1 MAVGDF
7 NWTQNPPTNPE
18 RTRLIVKTIILLG
31 LGVYFVY
38 NILSGNIT
46 NYINTRFA
54 WLSYI
59 AVALFFGLGG
69 VSLYGLLKPASAAQ
83 PTAFDHNREKISL
96 PVLLIVAIP
105 LVLATLVP
113 SRPLGVE
120 AISGDLRITSA
131 TAARG
136 SVVNKDPMQ
145 RDVLDWSRLFTQSDF
160 PNEFDGQQA
169 SVSGFIY
176 RQPDF
181 PADTFMVAR
190 FTVSCC
196 VADALPIGLPSYW
209 TVPAGEDPLPD
220 GTWVQVEGAF
230 KAGNFSGISIPILQA
245 QTITLI
251 DQPEHPYIYP

>member
-1 MAVGDF
+1 MAVNDL
-7 NWTQNPPTNPE
+7 NWIHRQNQSANPE
-18 RTRLIVKTIILLG
+18 RARLIAKTTILLG

-38 NILSGNIT
+38 NIASGSIT

-54 WLSYI
+54 WLSYV
-59 AVALFFGLGG
+59 AVALFFGLGL
-69 VSLYGLLKPASAAQ
+69 VSLYALLKPNVAQ

-105 LVLATLVP
+105 LVLGTLVP

-120 AISGDLRITSA
+120 AINGDLRISSV

-136 SVVNKDPMQ
+136 SVVTKDPMQ
-145 RDVLDWSRLFTQSDF
+145 RDVLDWSRLFTQSEF
-160 PNEFDGQQA
+160 PNEFDGQDA
-169 SVSGFIY
+169 SVIGFVY

-181 PADTFMVAR
+181 PANTFMVAR

-209 TVPAGEDPLPD
+209 EVEDTEALPD

-230 KAGNFSGISIPILQA
+230 KAGSFGGINIPILQA
-245 QTITLI
+245 QNITRI
-251 DQPEHPYIYP
+251 EQPEHPYIYP

>member
-1 MAVGDF
+1 MAVNDI
-7 NWTQNPPTNPE
+7 NWMQSQSASPE
-18 RTRLIVKTIILLG
+18 RTRLIAKTAVLLG

-38 NILSGNIT
+38 NIASGNIT
-46 NYINTRFA
+46 NYINIRFA
-54 WLSYI
+54 WLSYV
-59 AVALFFGLGG
+59 AVALFFGLGFI
-69 VSLYGLLKPASAAQ
+69 SLYGLIKSADAGKP
-83 PTAFDHNREKISL
+83 TVFDHNREKLSL

-105 LVLATLVP
+105 LVLGTLVP

-136 SVVNKDPMQ
+136 SIVNKDPMQ
-145 RDVLDWSRLFTQSDF
+145 RDVLDWSRLFTQSEF

-169 SVSGFIY
+169 SVSGFVY

-181 PADTFMVAR
+181 PENTFMVAR

-196 VADALPIGLPSYW
+196 VADALPIGLPSY
-209 TVPAGEDPLPD
+209 TEVDDRESLPD

-230 KAGNFSGISIPILQA
+230 KAGNFAGITIPILQA
-245 QTITLI
+245 ATITRI
-251 DQPEHPYIYP
+251 EQPEHPYIYP